1 MDTGEDQELVDDLF
15 ETGIS
20 SYLDVNEDDA
30 LRVLNRA
37 VTLWCEEEALHQ
49 MAHHGSAADLDQMSL
64 LETAADNFEGFD
76 EIVEAHS
83 FDDAAKQGVEA
94 AVVKQL
100 AMQATW
106 PTVTDNDR
114 LNLAFKALQSGGIH
128 AVDDLCCSNCGHD
141 LLAKDVT
148 ESKDLRGY
156 AFWVGQYDV
165 AEPGEKHDLHI
176 YFGAPIHDAEAFT
189 GIGREVAAALR
200 AEGLTVRWDED
211 PSNSIKVMFEWRLRW
226 QPDAEPGTRIARA
239 T

>member
-15 ETGIS
+15 DTGIS
-20 SYLDVNEDDA
+20 SYLDGDEDDA

-37 VTLWCEEEALHQ
+37 VTLWCEEEALYQ
-49 MAHHGSAADLDQMSL
+49 MARRGSVADLDQMSL
-64 LETAADNFEGFD
+64 LESAAENFEGFE

-83 FDDAAKQGVEA
+83 FDDAAKQGIEA

-114 LNLAFKALQSGGIH
+114 LDLAFKALQSGGIH

-148 ESKDLRGY
+148 EAKDLRGY
-156 AFWVGQYDV
+156 AFWVGQIDV
-165 AEPGEKHDLHI
+165 DEPGDVERLHI
-176 YFGAPIHDAEAFT
+176 YFGTPTHDADAFT

-200 AEGLTVRWDED
+200 TEGLAVRWDED
-211 PSNSIKVMFEWRLRW
+211 PNNSIEITLEWRVRW
-226 QPDAEPGTRIARA
+226 EPDAEPGT
-239 T
+239 